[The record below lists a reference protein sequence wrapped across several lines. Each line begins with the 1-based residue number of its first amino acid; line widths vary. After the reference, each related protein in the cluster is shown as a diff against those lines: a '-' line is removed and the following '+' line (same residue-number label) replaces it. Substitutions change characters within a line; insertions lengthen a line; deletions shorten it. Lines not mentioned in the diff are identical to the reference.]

1 MNALN
6 IMWLLNE
13 IDNNTSV
20 DIRTVKSKS
29 CDWIE
34 IETNDYKYE
43 INEFGKMK
51 LHRVNVREYCIS
63 EADDHEYWQKVKD
76 WVKKYYSK
84 NF

>member
-6 IMWLLNE
+6 IMWLLND

-34 IETNDYKYE
+34 IETDDFEFK
-43 INEFGKMK
+43 ISEFGKMK
-51 LHRVNVREYCIS
+51 LSKFSEIS
-63 EADDHEYWQKVKD
+63 FEDDHEYWQKVKD
-76 WVKKYYSK
+76 WIKKYYSE
-84 NF
+84 NFNN